1 MGVNGERGTA
11 VKVPVKK
18 EVDMRR
24 LILIPLFL
32 FIVLAMVAPNTYA
45 AKIKYAYVFLDRF
58 PQEAEPLGFC
68 AGSILHLGTMIVPG
82 DSPIT
87 EVTAKNLDT
96 GVEINLT
103 HIDLGPIY
111 KNLLYEA
118 LPCPPFDPSTHKGVW
133 EIRVRDES
141 GKEVVA
147 KTHNLDKAGKLPY
160 VENIKASGSPFAPT
174 ITWTAL
180 KKEDYPPECKI
191 KYRVR
196 LLKNS
201 RSQFYRTKKL
211 SSEPKDEI
219 PRGILKYEDI
229 PDTYIRIETQ
239 CWDSESDHPVAVE
252 AKSETFKPFVEVFGQ

>member
-1 MGVNGERGTA
+1 LATQR
-11 VKVPVKK
+11 K
-18 EVDMRR
+18 EIEMKR
-24 LILIPLFL
+24 LILVPMFL
-32 FIVLAMVAPNTYA
+32 VIALAMVAPNTYA

-58 PQEAEPLGFC
+58 PQEAGPLGFC
-68 AGSILHLGTMIVPG
+68 TGNVLHLGTMIVPG

-96 GVEINLT
+96 GVDIKLT
-103 HIDLGPIY
+103 RIDIGPIF
-111 KNLLYEA
+111 KALLYEA
-118 LPCPPFDPSTHKGVW
+118 LPCPTFDPGTHKGVW
-133 EIRVRDES
+133 EIRVKDES

-147 KTHNLDKAGKLPY
+147 KTHNLDKEGKLPY
-160 VENIKASGSPFAPT
+160 VGNIKASGSPFAPT

-196 LLKNS
+196 LLKNN
-201 RSQFYRTKKL
+201 RSQFYKSKKL
-211 SSEPKDEI
+211 LSDTKEEI

-239 CWDSESDHPVAVE
+239 CWDTESDHPVAVE
-252 AKSETFKPFVEVFGQ
+252 AKSETFRPFVEAFGQ